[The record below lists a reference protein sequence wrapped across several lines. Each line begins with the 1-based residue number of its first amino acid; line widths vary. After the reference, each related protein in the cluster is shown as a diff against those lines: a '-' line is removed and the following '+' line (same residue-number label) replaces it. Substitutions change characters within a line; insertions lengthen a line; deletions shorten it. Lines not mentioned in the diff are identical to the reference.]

1 MLIRPLT
8 RGDDLH
14 GAGEIVRRAYR
25 NLDGYPH
32 DSYYYDEIIADVSGR
47 VDDALVVGAFIDD
60 QLIGCLTYVGSVDN
74 VHAEH
79 DDPGA
84 ASFRYFGVDP
94 EAQGNGIGE
103 AMVRW
108 VVERARDD
116 GKQRILIHTV
126 AIMIAAMHLYERMGF
141 VRAPEQDECR
151 DEVTLL
157 AYVLVL

>member
-14 GAGEIVRRAYR
+14 DAGEIVRRAYH
-25 NLDGYPH
+25 NLGGYP
-32 DSYYYDEIIADVSGR
+32 DDFYYYGIIADVSSR
-47 VDDALVVGAFIDD
+47 VDDALVLGAFIDD
-60 QLIGCLTYVGSVDN
+60 RLVGCLTYVGSVDN

-108 VVERARDD
+108 VIERARDD

-126 AIMIAAMHLYERMGF
+126 ATMIAAMHLYERIGF
-141 VRAPEQDECR
+141 VRAPDR
-151 DEVTLL
+151 DEHRDDVTLL
-157 AYVLVL
+157 AYVLTL